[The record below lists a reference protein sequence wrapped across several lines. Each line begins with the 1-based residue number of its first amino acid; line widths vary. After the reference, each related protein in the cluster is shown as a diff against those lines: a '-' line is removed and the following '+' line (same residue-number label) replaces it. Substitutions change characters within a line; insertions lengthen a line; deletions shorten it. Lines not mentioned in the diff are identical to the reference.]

1 MLYHAI
7 LAEFSPREFDVF
19 TLLAQGLT
27 VTKIANHLC
36 LGQMSVANY
45 STQIKKKLQIDTTTE
60 RPYCS

>member
-7 LAEFSPREFDVF
+7 LAECLPREFDVF

-27 VTKIANHLC
+27 VTKIADHLC
-36 LGQMSVANY
+36 LGQMTVANFA
-45 STQIKKKLQIDTTTE
+45 TQIKKKIQFDTTTE